1 MVFLP
6 LFVVVEVVVN
16 RSGEEDE
23 RTTYDPLQFL
33 TTHYFQAVAKS
44 SENSKNK
51 VINVVANKVKSIALL
66 RYRRSVA

>member
-51 VINVVANKVKSIALL
+51 E
-66 RYRRSVA
+66 

>member
-1 MVFLP
+1 MVFYP
-6 LFVVVEVVVN
+6 FFVVVEVVVN

-51 VINVVANKVKSIALL
+51 VINVVANKVK
-66 RYRRSVA
+66 